1 MTIIQAIGRRLPE
14 YKCPAETGVGLVRAA
29 PRTYQRVGGQ
39 LPALAGAASTQTR
52 RCPFYLPCPKHPSFP
67 KPCKSSVWVCR
78 APEGGWGRAEVRP
91 CRRSRAGCLSAAAA
105 NPHRHFSGPR
115 APLYELRGA
124 TLTQQRMETGEAPLL
139 AVECG
144 ASAPPLT
151 LASASHQVV
160 KQMLDRTSSG
170 NFAGNQGFTFL
181 TLTSLPFGG
190 VGEPRPPDPH
200 LPAIRGSR

>member
-1 MTIIQAIGRRLPE
+1 M
-14 YKCPAETGVGLVRAA
+14 
-29 PRTYQRVGGQ
+29 
-39 LPALAGAASTQTR
+39 
-52 RCPFYLPCPKHPSFP
+52 
-67 KPCKSSVWVCR
+67 
-78 APEGGWGRAEVRP
+78 
-91 CRRSRAGCLSAAAA
+91 GCLSAAAA

-151 LASASHQVV
+151 LASTSHQAV

-170 NFAGNQGFTFL
+170 SFAGNQGFTFL

-190 VGEPRPPDPH
+190 VGEPRPPDSH